1 MIKKDK
7 IEEIYYKHGVS
18 NQLKKLSEEVYELQ
32 EAVKDFNS
40 ARKLNKTMDSSYKE
54 HIEEEFSDVI
64 LLLTQIKLVYNLDND
79 NLRKW
84 FDFKLKRQIARDQ
97 LNVKK

>member
-18 NQLKKLSEEVYELQ
+18 NQLKKLSEEIYELQ

-64 LLLTQIKLVYNLDND
+64 LLLTQLKLVYNLDND

-84 FDFKLKRQIARDQ
+84 FDFKLKRQIARDK

>member
-18 NQLKKLSEEVYELQ
+18 NQLKKLSEEIYELQ

-40 ARKLNKTMDSSYKE
+40 ARKLNETMDSSYKE

-84 FDFKLKRQIARDQ
+84 FDFKLKRQIARDK

>member
-40 ARKLNKTMDSSYKE
+40 ARKLNKTMDSNYKE

-84 FDFKLKRQIARDQ
+84 FDFKLKRQIARDK

>member
-18 NQLKKLSEEVYELQ
+18 NQLKKLSEEIYELQ

>member
-7 IEEIYYKHGVS
+7 IEKIYYKHGVS
-18 NQLKKLSEEVYELQ
+18 NQLKKLSEEIYELQ

-84 FDFKLKRQIARDQ
+84 FDFKLKRQIARDK

>member
-1 MIKKDK
+1 MTKKDK

-18 NQLKKLSEEVYELQ
+18 NQLKKLSEEIYELQ

-40 ARKLNKTMDSSYKE
+40 ACKSNKTMDSSYKE

-64 LLLTQIKLVYNLDND
+64 LLLTQIKIAYNLDND

-84 FDFKLKRQIARDQ
+84 FDFKLKRQIARDK

>member
-40 ARKLNKTMDSSYKE
+40 ARKLNKTMDSNYKE
-54 HIEEEFSDVI
+54 HIEEEYSDDI
-64 LLLTQIKLVYNLDND
+64 
-79 NLRKW
+79 
-84 FDFKLKRQIARDQ
+84 
-97 LNVKK
+97 

>member
-18 NQLKKLSEEVYELQ
+18 NQLKKLSEEIYELQ

-84 FDFKLKRQIARDQ
+84 FDFKLKRQIARDK

>member
-18 NQLKKLSEEVYELQ
+18 NQLKKLSEEIYELQ
-32 EAVKDFNS
+32 EAVKEFN
-40 ARKLNKTMDSSYKE
+40 KE
-54 HIEEEFSDVI
+54 QIEEEFSDVI

-84 FDFKLKRQIARDQ
+84 FDFKLKRQIARDK

>member
-18 NQLKKLSEEVYELQ
+18 NQLKKLSEEIYELQ
-32 EAVKDFNS
+32 EAVKEFNS